1 MPSPPHASLALLP
14 CTGLVALA
22 WLVVGCGDDA
32 APPATTAAT
41 GQAEVGD
48 AGGGPTPAVEGDPLL
63 VRARAGIR
71 EGALPEPLRGEV
83 VGSAAPEHAR
93 ARRVLLAMAEPEE
106 ASDAAADEAAPDDG
120 RPHPPPILPPSDPAA
135 VPEPLAPS
143 EGPSAATRP
152 AEPTGTRPSRPK
164 AQAEL
169 GSLALRAR
177 KGGATLTIAA
187 SSPLVVGVANQPSSG
202 LVRLMIDAADA
213 GASVLTARP
222 RTEGAAVTSV
232 RKGQGT
238 VQITVTL
245 EPGWRFG
252 SVQSFS
258 GGAKVHL
265 EGPR

>member
-1 MPSPPHASLALLP
+1 M
-14 CTGLVALA
+14 ALA
-22 WLVVGCGDDA
+22 WLVVGCGGDA
-32 APPATTAAT
+32 ALPATTAAT

-48 AGGGPTPAVEGDPLL
+48 AGEGPTPLVDGDPLL

-71 EGALPEPLRGEV
+71 EGALPEPLRAEV

-143 EGPSAATRP
+143 EGPSVAAHPGTP
-152 AEPTGTRPSRPK
+152 AEPGTRPSRPK